1 MLSIFILSLT
11 IILILKP
18 RFVGFF
24 IVCFALFFY
33 YLSNLNI
40 FFNSRV
46 STNIEFLANDE
57 ISMFITFLL
66 FFIMYLRFLLGNI
79 FNNNKMLSISLL
91 ALLFMCFQVFNTLH
105 LFNLYFFYEASLIP
119 ILYIIIK

>member
-24 IVCFALFFY
+24 IVCFSLFFY

-66 FFIMYLRFLLGNI
+66 FFIVYLRFLLGNI

-91 ALLFMCFQVFNTLH
+91 SLLFMCFQVFNTLH